1 MLSTAFHVVPM
12 RPLFELNDL
21 LSAYHVRIIRPLL
34 QLLLQHKTNTMFRIA
49 SAATCR
55 LVRYAATRQQCW
67 HQQPILI
74 GLRHAS
80 SSKVVVQLNAATNTD
95 DGSPF
100 LSKISVNDKHYY
112 QADEPTNVGGADLG
126 PSPYDFLLSALGSCT
141 VMTLRMYADRKN
153 LPLEGVSVT
162 LTHNKVHKKDCE
174 ECEKEVEKGKSPLF
188 DRIERKISVLGKDLT
203 EQERTRLLEIANKC
217 PVHRT
222 LEQGQVVV
230 VSSLVN
236 PDE

>member
-1 MLSTAFHVVPM
+1 
-12 RPLFELNDL
+12 
-21 LSAYHVRIIRPLL
+21 
-34 QLLLQHKTNTMFRIA
+34 MFRLA
-49 SAATCR
+49 SAATTSRLGRSATTIRQCR
-55 LVRYAATRQQCW
+55 W
-67 HQQPILI
+67 HQQQPIVLL

-80 SSKVVVQLNAATNTD
+80 SSSKVVVKLDAATSTKKD
-95 DGSPF
+95 DDKSSPF
-100 LSKISVNDKHYY
+100 LSKISVNEKHYY

-174 ECEKEVEKGKSPLF
+174 ECEQDVDKGKSPLF
-188 DRIERKISVLGKDLT
+188 DRIERKISVFGNDLT

-230 VSSLVN
+230 VSSLV
-236 PDE
+236 DSEE